1 VSGSKIAVA
10 GAGYVGLSTAAHLA
24 HLGHSVTVVDVDAER
39 IGGLVGGIV
48 PIYEP
53 GLEELLRTGLDSGRL
68 LFTLDYREALTDA
81 EFLFVCVATPDDGF
95 GNTDLSM
102 LESALTTAAPFMDS
116 DSVVVVKSTV
126 PVGTTKAMSAGLNR
140 SDVQIAFIPEF
151 LQAGKAV
158 EQTLAPDRLVVSGQD
173 DRTVERVVAL
183 FEDVDAPVIRT
194 DLSSAELIKQASN
207 AYLAVRLTFVN
218 QVSAL
223 ANASGGCAQ
232 DILAGMGADPRIGT
246 EFLEPGP
253 GWGGSCLPKD
263 SRSLVASGRR
273 HGVELSVL
281 QAALDG
287 NVRQFERVV
296 DLVLSGGTAT
306 NSVSRVGVLGL
317 TFKAGTDDLRDSPA
331 IEIIQRLLQAG
342 VNVSAFDPMIDRSP
356 LQGMDIAPDAVTAVA
371 DADALLVLTG
381 WPEFGDLDPARV
393 AEAMAGRLL
402 VDTRRVLDKATFE
415 AAGFEVRTI
424 G

>member
-1 VSGSKIAVA
+1 MSHIVVA
-10 GAGYVGLSTAAHLA
+10 GAGYVGLTTAACFVR
-24 HLGHSVTVVDVDAER
+24 LGHDVSVVDVDDER
-39 IGGLVGGIV
+39 IDELSRGCV
-48 PIYEP
+48 PFYEP
-53 GLEELLRTGLDSGRL
+53 GLDDLIASGLSAGSLR
-68 LFTLDYREALTDA
+68 FTCSYPDA
-81 EFLFVCVATPDDGF
+81 VDDVEFMFVCVSTPDDGR
-95 GNTDLSM
+95 GDTDLSM
-102 LESALTTAAPFMDS
+102 VEASVWAASEFLRPS
-116 DSVVVVKSTV
+116 SLIVVKSTV
-126 PVGTTKAMSAGLNR
+126 PVGTCRALAGLTSR
-140 SDVQIAFIPEF
+140 RDVDFVSNPEF
-151 LQAGKAV
+151 FQAGRAV
-158 EQTLAPDRLVVSGQD
+158 AAALAPSRIVIGAESAEAAS
-173 DRTVERVVAL
+173 RVEGLYAGL
-183 FEDVDAPVIRT
+183 DAPVVLT
-194 DLSSAELIKQASN
+194 DSTSAELIKSASN
-207 AYLAVRLTFVN
+207 AYLAVRLSYVNEIATFVE
-218 QVSAL
+218 QVGATATDVFS
-223 ANASGGCAQ
+223 
-232 DILAGMGADPRIGT
+232 GMGADPRIGT

-287 NVRQFERVV
+287 NVHQFERVV